1 MTTTHLRAE
10 DPARDVVGLRPL
22 VLSADTRVT
31 ERFTRVS
38 ETELVY
44 RYTVEDDALYTEPWV
59 GEFSLTRHDVPIYEY
74 ACHEGNYSL
83 PNILLGGRAE
93 ASR

>member
-1 MTTTHLRAE
+1 M
-10 DPARDVVGLRPL
+10 
-22 VLSADTRVT
+22 
-31 ERFTRVS
+31 S

-44 RYTVEDDALYTEPWV
+44 RYTVADEALYTEPWV

-83 PNILLGGRAE
+83 SNILLGGTGRRE
-93 ASR
+93 PVKPTKPPIRS